1 MSIEVVVHANGQS
14 LAEAVAA
21 RTVASVVAR
30 QSAGRLAQV
39 CLTGGRIG
47 TDVLRVMAESPLR
60 ESIDWE
66 RIHIWWGDERYLAAG
81 DPDRNETQA
90 RAALLDLV
98 PIPADNVHPIL
109 GPGDTA
115 DAEESADAY
124 AMELAAA
131 ARAEEHAPVPS
142 FDVLLLSIGPDGHI
156 ASLFPEYPAL
166 SDDRPVVSVHGSP
179 KPPPTRVTL
188 TFDAINAAREVW
200 ILAAGAEKAEAVR
213 LVLVAGAGPLQV
225 PAAGALGRE
234 RTLWL
239 LDEEAAQG
247 LPEGLARPG
256 A

>member
-1 MSIEVVVHANGQS
+1 MSTEIVVHADAES

-21 RTVASVVAR
+21 RTVAAVVAR
-30 QSAGRLAQV
+30 QSAGQRAHL

-47 TDVLRVMAESPLR
+47 TDVLEALASSPLR

-66 RIHIWWGDERYLAAG
+66 GVDIWWGDERYLAAG

-90 RAALLDLV
+90 RAALLDHV
-98 PIPADNVHPIL
+98 PIPAEHVHPIL
-109 GPGDTA
+109 GPDATA
-115 DAEESADAY
+115 DAE
-124 AMELAAA
+124 AAA
-131 ARAEEHAPVPS
+131 ADYAQALASSARSEDHAAVPS

-166 SDDRPVVSVHGSP
+166 KDQRTVVSVHGSP

-200 ILAAGAEKAEAVR
+200 IMAAGSEKAQAVQ
-213 LVLVAGAGPLQV
+213 LALAGGAGPLQI
-225 PAAGALGRE
+225 PAAGAIGRE

-239 LDEEAAQG
+239 LDEQAAHG